1 MSQIDTTSFFVVV
14 MVAGAAGVLST
25 TLERRLIVPVVVI
38 ELVLG
43 ILVGPQVL
51 NLADPS
57 EFVGFFSNLGLAM
70 LFFFAGYEI
79 DIERV
84 KGRPLELAAGAW
96 ALSLALAFGIG
107 GLLAI
112 AGVVLSL
119 LYTGSAMATT
129 AMGTLVPILK
139 DSGDLKSR
147 FGTYLLAAGA
157 LGEFGPILL
166 VTLFLSTG
174 ETLGQAALLLAFL
187 VGAAIAGLLAV
198 RSAGRGWE
206 AIERTFEASSQ
217 LAIRLLMILII
228 GLVALATQLSLD
240 VLLGGFVAGMITRL
254 AVRGREVRVFE
265 SKITAIGYGFLIP
278 FFFVYSGMDFDAS
291 SLFSSPG
298 ALAKLFMFL
307 GLFLVVR
314 GVPALLLYRRVM
326 PLRDRFALGFYASTE
341 LPMVVAITD
350 VAVAEGHMRPSTAAA
365 LVGAG
370 ILSTLVYPLVAMRLR
385 SGALEPAH
393 MAVVEEPQMVASP
406 GG

>member
-1 MSQIDTTSFFVVV
+1 VSQIDTTSFFVVV

-25 TLERRLIVPVVVI
+25 SLESRLIVSVVVI
-38 ELVLG
+38 ELLLG

-51 NLADPS
+51 HLAKPS
-57 EFVGFFSNLGLAM
+57 DFVAFFSNLGLAM

-107 GLLAI
+107 GLLAL
-112 AGVVLSL
+112 AGVALSL

-174 ETLGQAALLLAFL
+174 EALGQAALLLAFM

-206 AIERTFEASSQ
+206 AIERTFETSSQ
-217 LAIRLLMILII
+217 LAIRLLMILVI

-240 VLLGGFVAGMITRL
+240 VLLGGFVAGMIARL

-291 SLFSSPG
+291 SLFSTPG

-314 GVPALLLYRRVM
+314 ATPALLLYRRVM
-326 PLRDRFALGFYASTE
+326 PLRDRFALGFYSATE

-350 VAVAEGHMRPSTAAA
+350 IAVAEGHMRTSTAAA

-385 SGALEPAH
+385 SGSLEPAH
-393 MAVVEEPQMVASP
+393 LAVVEEPEMVASP